1 MSDRYRQEMLP
12 IRPRKATFALGV
24 NATVSERKGRTN
36 GMHCTRHADVR
47 RSSRRDFAGAD
58 YVCAVGTVLVRSTKE
73 TVVTAPSVLQVATA
87 LSPAYGERVSVDP
100 TAADPAWYIIV

>member
-1 MSDRYRQEMLP
+1 M
-12 IRPRKATFALGV
+12 RPRKAAFALGV
-24 NATVSERKGRTN
+24 NAAVSERKGRTN
-36 GMHCTRHADVR
+36 GMHSTRHADVR

-58 YVCAVGTVLVRSTKE
+58 YFVLWVLCSRVRSTKE